1 MLVIVKLKGWGLG
14 VYLHSSCKQQSCI
27 VIDVVSK
34 TVQEKRLAENNIES
48 DFESSGVLPRGIRR
62 SWRPWDRTNRVGRS
76 TGRLGS
82 ESGTSDR
89 LELLIF
95 LIILMILI
103 ILVIVVIK
111 NLISA
116 AKIMK

>member
-1 MLVIVKLKGWGLG
+1 M
-14 VYLHSSCKQQSCI
+14 YSSCKQQSCI
-27 VIDVVSK
+27 VIGVVSK

-48 DFESSGVLPRGIRR
+48 DFESSDVLSKGIQW
-62 SWRPWDRTNRVGRS
+62 SWRPWGGTNRVGGS

-82 ESGTSDR
+82 EGGTSDR

-95 LIILMILI
+95 LMILMILI

-111 NLISA
+111 DLISA
-116 AKIMK
+116 AKTMK